1 MQPLAS
7 HGDAPE
13 RRDAAAELVR
23 RFTAV
28 WAEPAVERFVAML
41 APDVRLVQPVTPPVH
56 GREAARREFGRL
68 LRWLPDLR
76 GVVDAW
82 GVQGDTVLIAWRLR
96 FTLGRGPFELRVVDR
111 LVARDGL
118 IAEREAYFDSLRFL
132 LATVQ
137 RPSAWLGYARYRGYL
152 LGGDD

>member
-7 HGDAPE
+7 HGDPPE
-13 RRDAAAELVR
+13 RPDAAAELVR
-23 RFTAV
+23 QFTAA

-41 APDVRLVQPVTPPVH
+41 APDVRLAQPVTPPIH
-56 GREAARREFGRL
+56 GREAARREFARL

-82 GVQGDTVLIAWRLR
+82 GAQGDTVLIAWRLR
-96 FTLGRGPFELRVVDR
+96 FTLGRGPFELRIVDR
-111 LVARDGL
+111 IVARDGL

-132 LATVQ
+132 LATLR

-152 LGGDD
+152 PSGVA